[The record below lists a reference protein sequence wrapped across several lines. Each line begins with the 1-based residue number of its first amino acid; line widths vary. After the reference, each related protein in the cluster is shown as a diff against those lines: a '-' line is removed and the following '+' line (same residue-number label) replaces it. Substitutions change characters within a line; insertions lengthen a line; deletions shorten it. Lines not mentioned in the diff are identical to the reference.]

1 MALTHGNV
9 PIQWDLWGNEVIFK
23 RKGQTT
29 LYGIRIP
36 KAGSITYY
44 GHGIV
49 KGEKLSAVSS
59 GGFGQKFFYDPCRLI
74 V

>member
-1 MALTHGNV
+1 L
-9 PIQWDLWGNEVIFK
+9 DLWVNEVIFK

-59 GGFGQKFFYDPCRLI
+59 GGFG
-74 V
+74 

>member
-1 MALTHGNV
+1 MGKRGN
-9 PIQWDLWGNEVIFK
+9 IQGK
-23 RKGQTT
+23 RTNNT
-29 LYGIRIP
+29 IRIP